1 MGTRTRDRIL
11 ETAAQLF
18 HEQGF
23 GGTAVAT
30 ILRQAGVNS
39 GSLYH
44 FFPSKEAL
52 LVEVLKWY
60 QGRLAPDVMVPVEAV
75 ESDPI
80 ERIFVLLA
88 WYRGNLEKTGCR
100 LGSPIGNLALELSDT
115 HPEVRPDIERNFDLW
130 TARIESWLDA
140 ASHRL
145 PASTDRRALARF
157 VLTVMEG
164 GVMQARTANE
174 LTPFDDSVAELR
186 SYIDALLESAFQKEK
201 S

>member
-1 MGTRTRDRIL
+1 MVTSTRDRIL
-11 ETAAQLF
+11 EAAAELF
-18 HEQGF
+18 YEQGF
-23 GGTAVAT
+23 GATAVAT

-44 FFPSKEAL
+44 LFPGKEAL

-60 QGRLAPDVMVPVEAV
+60 QGRLAPDVMDPVEAV
-75 ESDPI
+75 ESDPL

-88 WYRGNLEKTGCR
+88 WYRVNLEKTGCR
-100 LGSPIGNLALELSDT
+100 LGCPIGNLALELSDT
-115 HPEVRPDIERNFDLW
+115 HPEVRPDVERNFDLW
-130 TARIESWLDA
+130 TARIESWLGA
-140 ASHRL
+140 ASDRL
-145 PASTDRRALARF
+145 PASTNRRALARF

-164 GVMQARTANE
+164 GVMQARAAND
-174 LTPFDDSVAELR
+174 LTPFDDSVGELR